1 MNPPIA
7 FQGTEET
14 VLADGA
20 WSITIILVVGLIV
33 VVLLIG
39 GFVLGA
45 RRRTQDPP
53 PPRHGEQPYRPDRP
67 THLEENVD
75 PSDTF
80 PTGGERLTP
89 HELGGHGEAAYHRPE
104 DEEQDRGGN
113 GGNDASGESGG
124 SQEGRPEGGS
134 SRI

>member
-1 MNPPIA
+1 MTMKPPIA
-7 FQGTEET
+7 FHGTEET

-20 WSITIILVVGLIV
+20 WSITIILVVGVIV
-33 VVLLIG
+33 LVLLIG

-45 RRRTQDPP
+45 RRRAQDPP
-53 PPRHGEQPYRPDRP
+53 PPSNAEQPHRPDRP

-80 PTGGERLTP
+80 PRGGERLTP
-89 HELGGHGEAAYHRPE
+89 HELGGHGDAAYQRPE
-104 DEEQDRGGN
+104 DDEPDRGG
-113 GGNDASGESGG
+113 SGSGG
-124 SQEGRPEGGS
+124 DQEGSPGGGS